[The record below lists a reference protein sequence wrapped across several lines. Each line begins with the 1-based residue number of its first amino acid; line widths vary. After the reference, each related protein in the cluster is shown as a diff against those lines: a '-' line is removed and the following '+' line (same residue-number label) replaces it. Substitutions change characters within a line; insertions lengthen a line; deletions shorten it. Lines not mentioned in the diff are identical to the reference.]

1 MSSLRTRLLLAVG
14 LLAVTALAAVAF
26 GVRQGAR
33 REFTSFLERR
43 TASGIDDAAPRLA
56 AELDGRCCS
65 AVVLGEAGA
74 TLPADAALLVTGT
87 TDGGL
92 IASAGAPLTGVDR
105 LTTSRDGP
113 VLTIDYVRRGE
124 GAVERIG
131 LKLMRD
137 PLPIRLADGGDA
149 SVYVVPFPN
158 PERDRREAAFLGSL
172 DRRLLIATTLVA
184 MLALAATWAIARS
197 VTRPIDELRAATR
210 ELAAGQLHT
219 RVEPRGG
226 AEVAELARAFN
237 AMAEDLERQQM
248 LRQGLVHDVAH
259 ELRTPLTALQ
269 CRLETVLDG
278 LAPDPREALRHLR
291 EEVLHLGRLVDD
303 LQELALAEAR
313 ELGLDLQRVGVASVV
328 ASAVRAAGLDH
339 DQRVAV
345 EVPVDH
351 YVRADATRL
360 RQVLL
365 NLLTNADRHTP
376 PGGSIR
382 VRSAVRDGEV
392 TIDVANS
399 GSRLDPDQLPRVFD
413 RFYRTD
419 PARQRGTGGTGLGL
433 AIVKHLVEAQGG
445 RVAASSGDDGVV
457 FSVALPVA

>member
-1 MSSLRTRLLLAVG
+1 MFSLRTRLLLAVG

-33 REFTSFLERR
+33 REFTRFVERR
-43 TASGIDDAAPRLA
+43 MFSDVDWATMRAANQLKARCCDALSLRTA
-56 AELDGRCCS
+56 AEGLAPDMALFVTRPDG
-65 AVVLGEAGA
+65 
-74 TLPADAALLVTGT
+74 TLLAD
-87 TDGGL
+87 
-92 IASAGAPLTGVDR
+92 AGAPLDR
-105 LTTSRDGP
+105 ADRVTTRRAGSTLDIEI
-113 VLTIDYVRRGE
+113 LSRRGGGE
-124 GAVERIG
+124 EKRRLRVQQEPAS
-131 LKLMRD
+131 
-137 PLPIRLADGGDA
+137 IRLAGGDDA
-149 SVYVVPFPN
+149 LVYVVPFPSA
-158 PERDRREAAFLGSL
+158 EQDRPAAAFLGSL

-328 ASAVRAAGLDH
+328 ASAVRAAGLEH

-345 EVPVDH
+345 EVPADH
-351 YVRADATRL
+351 HVRADATRL
-360 RQVLL
+360 RQILL

-376 PGGSIR
+376 PGGRIR

-392 TIDVANS
+392 AIEVANS
-399 GSRLDPDQLPRVFD
+399 GSRLDPDQLARVFD